1 MWSFSTQT
9 EPLIRAI
16 QRSTL
21 LDAIG
26 RRLAL
31 AFSRIV
37 RPGKFK
43 DLFSGT
49 WLGHPVHPLLTDAPI
64 GAWTSGVT
72 LDLLGGRG
80 EPEGSGPRVGCDVD
94 AAGNKTVA
102 LHRREGSIVPDDLGD
117 RIGRRHEASSS
128 AIVLQVVSS
137 RARRS

>member
-72 LDLLGGRG
+72 LDLLGG
-80 EPEGSGPRVGCDVD
+80 
-94 AAGNKTVA
+94 
-102 LHRREGSIVPDDLGD
+102 
-117 RIGRRHEASSS
+117 EASQK
-128 AIVLQVVSS
+128 AAD
-137 RARRS
+137 RG